1 MNKLKAIR
9 EELGLTQQELAS
21 KLGISRSQVGNI
33 EQGIRSI
40 TPRIKRDLIK
50 DLKVN
55 PNWIKSG
62 QGEIIN
68 KENKY
73 DDFELD
79 DKELEFLDL
88 YDSLDEDSQ
97 KLIIETMKKISSKK
111 QSKLLLCFFIS
122 NNKFHYLIYCIS
134 F

>member
-97 KLIIETMKKISSKK
+97 KLIIETMKKINSKK

-122 NNKFHYLIYCIS
+122 NNRFHYLIYCIS